1 VFVSQEYSG
10 WGMKLT
16 IHLHLVQNVKKW
28 GGGAHTPTFP
38 CMPSWHDSESFASLD
53 MINKNYLSWTTL
65 LYLFTNEMFRRS

>member
-16 IHLHLVQNVKKW
+16 IHLHLVLNVK
-28 GGGAHTPTFP
+28 GGAHTPTFP
-38 CMPSWHDSESFASLD
+38 CMPSWHDSKNFASLD

-65 LYLFTNEMFRRS
+65 LYLFTNEMFHRS